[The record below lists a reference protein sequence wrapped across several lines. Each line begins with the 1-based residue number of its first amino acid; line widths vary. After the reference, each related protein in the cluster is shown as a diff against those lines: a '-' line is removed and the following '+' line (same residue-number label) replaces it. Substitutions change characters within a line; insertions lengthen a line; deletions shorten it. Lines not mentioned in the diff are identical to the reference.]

1 MKTETRTQARNLYFQ
16 TNLSQSQIAKLLDVD
31 RKTVYHWLKEGKWQ
45 QQKKLSV
52 HMPSK
57 IAEQYYY
64 MLANMNHE
72 ILSREH
78 QPYPLTHEA
87 EQMRKVTLCLRNLKN
102 RQTTNEAMESYT
114 LLLETIQREDPD
126 LADKVNPYVL
136 RQIQNRVEVKF
147 ADILSDEYKMDP
159 AMDELYE
166 YEIRPADDDDPTFT
180 MPDTNPAEPDTPG
193 GLTAPTGPSKPTK
206 PVSHNNQIKTNI
218 PMPQVSTIAATAGNQ
233 VASPAQI
240 AAQTVN
246 ETTAAASLSETIQPA
261 PHEAHP
267 APSHSAPKKSK
278 SVAAKTKSK
287 NPKKNRAPKKAKT
300 APSLSALNSPVSN
313 FSKSLFTV
321 LEAHS
326 GSSLS
331 DLNITAEIKEEI
343 KTAAELVSKII
354 ANPYP
359 GLAQLFT
366 AYLFDQLSKDPNEPS
381 TRPLTG
387 EDLLG
392 IQMNVPQAQVQNEI
406 PQPVEKS
413 TLVAA

>member
-1 MKTETRTQARNLYFQ
+1 MKAETRTQARNLYFQ

-114 LLLETIQREDPD
+114 LLLETIQREDPE
-126 LADKVNPYVL
+126 LADKVNPYVM

-159 AMDELYE
+159 TMDELYE

-180 MPDTNPAEPDTPG
+180 MPDTNPSEPDTPG
-193 GLTAPTGPSKPTK
+193 GLTAPTSPSKPTK

-233 VASPAQI
+233 VASQAQI
-240 AAQTVN
+240 AATAVN
-246 ETTAAASLSETIQPA
+246 EITAAASPSEATKPVPA
-261 PHEAHP
+261 EPQTT
-267 APSHSAPKKSK
+267 PKKAK
-278 SVAAKTKSK
+278 SVAGKTKSK
-287 NPKKNRAPKKAKT
+287 NPKKNRAPKKAKSSS
-300 APSLSALNSPVSN
+300 SLSALNSPVSN

-326 GSSLS
+326 ASSLS
-331 DLNITAEIKEEI
+331 DLNIPAEIKEEI

-366 AYLFDQLSKDPNEPS
+366 AYLFDQLSKDPNQPR
-381 TRPLTG
+381 TRPLIG

-392 IQMNVPQAQVQNEI
+392 IQIDAPETQVQNEI
-406 PQPVEKS
+406 PRPAEKS
-413 TLVAA
+413 ALVAA